1 MESWTLQEQIGRKH
15 GSYHGGPL
23 FNNCCKL
30 NMELKQQLV
39 QAISILFHAQWLIE
53 TSGR

>member
-1 MESWTLQEQIGRKH
+1 MGRIMVAH
-15 GSYHGGPL
+15 CSTTAA
-23 FNNCCKL
+23 KL

-39 QAISILFHAQWLIE
+39 QAINILFHAQWLIE